1 MYTLLNNA
9 ESSKFDLYLP
19 GRLVASLHY
28 TIDEDKNSMMLIY
41 CESIEPEDSDRHCTE
56 LMMRS
61 LEDVHSRRMKITI
74 TCPIALK
81 YVDGPADDGPVPV

>member
-28 TIDEDKNSMMLIY
+28 TIEENENAMMFIY
-41 CESIEPEDSDRHCTE
+41 CESIEPEEAAQHCTE
-56 LMMRS
+56 LMKRA

-74 TCPIALK
+74 SCPIAMK
-81 YVDGPADDGPVPV
+81 YVNGSADNGPVPV